1 VQADGST
8 TRRFGGTGL
17 GLSICRQLAELMD
30 GTVGVDSDGA
40 TGSCFWLELPLP
52 AVSGAAARPPAPVP
66 ARGLAGLCVL
76 VAEDNAVN
84 MLIIVALLRRLGAEV
99 VEAENGERA
108 LVLAREH
115 AGRLHAVLMDL
126 HMPVRDGLSA
136 ARELRADARTH
147 TLPVIALSAAVLEIE
162 REQAQAAGMRDF
174 IAKPV
179 DEATLLRVLGRLR

>member
-1 VQADGST
+1 VS
-8 TRRFGGTGL
+8 
-17 GLSICRQLAELMD
+17 
-30 GTVGVDSDGA
+30 
-40 TGSCFWLELPLP
+40 GSCFWLELPLP
-52 AVSGAAARPPAPVP
+52 AVSEAVARAPAPVP
-66 ARGLAGLCVL
+66 AQALAGLRVL

-84 MLIIVALLRRLGAEV
+84 MLIITALLRRLGAEV
-99 VEAENGERA
+99 VEAEDGERA
-108 LVLAREH
+108 VALAREH

-147 TLPVIALSAAVLEIE
+147 ALPVIALSAAVLEIE

-179 DEATLLRVLGRLR
+179 DEGALLRVLGRLR